1 MAGCTVNAVYVGLSG
16 GHKLVRLST
25 TPDSPSGARQDLGVR
40 FMSRYFLRP
49 HEELLHGI
57 ELIAIWLQ
65 ASPRE
70 VEEVFA
76 PRGKEEQMFYT
87 VEMVHSVLT
96 DLAKRGEGRSL
107 VAAFSRMLAYDA
119 LLGVNDRHAMN
130 WGLIRDT
137 TGQSPLRFAP
147 LFDTARGLFWHHR
160 DEDLARHDA
169 RGERAAVVEQYAGGS
184 RPLFGCAAAGHGD
197 LLNHFEI
204 VEFLLAAGAPEFR
217 PALNQ
222 VIAAFN
228 PGWVTATLNRTFGP
242 LLRRRR
248 LEWIDSL
255 LRFRHARLVSLQGAA
270 T

>member
-70 VEEVFA
+70 VE
-76 PRGKEEQMFYT
+76 
-87 VEMVHSVLT
+87 
-96 DLAKRGEGRSL
+96 
-107 VAAFSRMLAYDA
+107 
-119 LLGVNDRHAMN
+119 
-130 WGLIRDT
+130 
-137 TGQSPLRFAP
+137 
-147 LFDTARGLFWHHR
+147 
-160 DEDLARHDA
+160 EDLARHDA